1 MDSCNLNKK
10 YILNSKQ
17 FCNFFDR
24 TQITNIQNTT
34 INNNNILLDL
44 VGFET
49 RIEPAGCS
57 GEVLTQENHVLATT
71 GGSVSPK
78 NIVVQTVGSNSIYGS
93 FSRDDTLTDPKG
105 DVRGS
110 GANDL
115 SVSRE
120 LCSQVASGE
129 LSAIL
134 GGRNNTASGDL
145 SVVVG
150 GSNNIS
156 SGSNSTI
163 VGGTQNINDGIS
175 SVIITGVSNEV
186 LTGETGF
193 NVIGAGRN
201 NLISGDHNSILSG
214 TQNIIQNSSSTS
226 QYNVIITGQSN
237 VIQDSSYSWIGTG
250 LRNNITSGSFN
261 VINGGQSNLNSGLEF
276 NCIGAGQGNRIL
288 NGSYNTIAAGCNCVI
303 AGVNT
308 NFSGIFI
315 GIRNSI
321 VQDAS
326 YCCIIAGTDNGITG
340 GIANSIVAGRQNNIL
355 LGNQGFN
362 FIGSGVNNAL
372 NGGFNAIVAG
382 SNNRID
388 SSSSIYN
395 AIVAGQN
402 NTLFGSISN
411 SFVGAG
417 SNNRVNGGNNSAVVV
432 GISGEVT
439 GNNSVIVGGSDNLI
453 TIDNS
458 FICGE
463 GLRLTQF
470 NYPSAAFGR
479 FNLEGITGA
488 TGGSTGSNRI
498 FMVGNGSAGN
508 RTNAFSVTQDGVC
521 IAQLAFATGGAD
533 FAEYFESHSKYT
545 SKLPCCESVI
555 LIDDRFIGKTIDPI
569 TKQFVD
575 SENGFTPSDIGKIMI
590 SSDVP
595 EDIDIEV
602 FGVIVQNSGYIGN
615 SYDEEW
621 QGKYERDELNN
632 FIYQDEVQEYE
643 EEEYTYTTKEIEES
657 VLKRIED
664 ENGNISYIE
673 KINKRTI
680 EIKNPIL
687 EEYPLYNEDGEF
699 VEYIKKPKI
708 TKKTRVIRNRKLS
721 SNYDTNLIY
730 IPRTDRPEWNLVA
743 LLGQVMIKEGQR
755 VKSTWSKMNKIND
768 TIHKYFI
775 K

>member
-1 MDSCNLNKK
+1 VK
-10 YILNSKQ
+10 
-17 FCNFFDR
+17 FCKFVNR

-57 GEVLTQENHVLATT
+57 GEVLTQENHILAAT
-71 GGSVSPK
+71 GGSVTPK
-78 NIVVQTVGSNSIYGS
+78 NIVIRTVGSNQTYGS
-93 FSRDDTLTDPKG
+93 FFRDDTLTNPKG

-186 LTGETGF
+186 LTGETWF
-193 NVIGAGRN
+193 NVIGAGSN
-201 NLISGDHNSILSG
+201 NLISGDYNSILSG
-214 TQNIIQNSSSTS
+214 TQNIIQNSNSTS

-276 NCIGAGQGNRIL
+276 NCIGAGSNNKIIS
-288 NGSYNTIAAGCNCVI
+288 GSYNTIAAGCNCVI
-303 AGVNT
+303 DGVNT

-326 YCCIIAGTDNGITG
+326 YCCIMAGTDNGITG
-340 GIANSIVAGRQNNIL
+340 GIANSIVAGRQNNIR

-402 NTLFGSISN
+402 NTLFGSITN
-411 SFVGAG
+411 SFIGAG

-439 GNNSVIVGGSDNLI
+439 GNNSLIAGGSNNLI
-453 TIDNS
+453 TVDNS

-463 GLRLTQF
+463 GLQLTQF

-479 FNLEGITGA
+479 FNLEGVTGA

-498 FMVGNGSAGN
+498 FMVGNGTSSSN

-521 IAQLAFATGGAD
+521 IAGLAFATGGAD
-533 FAEYFESHSKYT
+533 FAEYFESHPSYST
-545 SKLPCCESVI
+545 KLSCCSSVV
-555 LIDDRFIGKTIDPI
+555 LVDDRFLGKTIDPN

-575 SENGFTPSDIGKIMI
+575 SQNGFTGADIGKIMLTT
-590 SSDVP
+590 DVP
-595 EDIDIEV
+595 DTIQP
-602 FGVIVQNSGYIGN
+602 FGVVVANSGYIGN

-632 FIYQDEVQEYE
+632 FVYEDEVIQSEEQEYF
-643 EEEYTYTTKEIEES
+643 YTNQEIEE
-657 VLKRIED
+657 VIQDRMED
-664 ENGNISYIE
+664 ENGNVSFIE
-673 KINKRTI
+673 RNVKRVI
-680 EIKNPIL
+680 QIKNPVI
-687 EEYPLYNEDGEF
+687 ESYPMYNEDGIFIEF
-699 VEYIKKPKI
+699 VKKPKMI
-708 TKKTRVIRNRKLS
+708 NKTTSTRNRKVS
-721 SNYDTNLIY
+721 SNFNPNLIY
-730 IPRTDRPEWNLVA
+730 IPRETRPEWNLIA
-743 LLGQVMIKEGQR
+743 LLGQVVVKNGER
-755 VKSTWSKMNKIND
+755 VKSNWIKMKEYNESSS
-768 TIHKYFI
+768 YYLI

>member
-1 MDSCNLNKK
+1 MYPCDLNKK
-10 YILNSKQ
+10 YILNSEE
-17 FCNFFDR
+17 FCKFVNR

-34 INNNNILLDL
+34 INNNNIQLDL

-49 RIEPAGCS
+49 RIEPAGCT
-57 GEVLTQENHVLATT
+57 GDVTTQENHILATT

-93 FSRDDTLTDPKG
+93 FFRDDTLTNPKG

-115 SVSRE
+115 SVSRD

-156 SGSNSTI
+156 SGPNSTI
-163 VGGTQNINDGIS
+163 IGGTQHINDGIS
-175 SVIITGVSNEV
+175 STIITGISNEV
-186 LTGETGF
+186 LSGGNGY

-201 NLISGDHNSILSG
+201 NRIIGDYNVITSGISNNILNSNTNYSVILSG
-214 TQNIIQNSSSTS
+214 
-226 QYNVIITGQSN
+226 SN
-237 VIQDSSYSWIGTG
+237 NRIQDASFSWIG
-250 LRNNITSGSFN
+250 
-261 VINGGQSNLNSGLEF
+261 
-276 NCIGAGQGNRIL
+276 AGNGNRIL
-288 NGSYNTIAAGCNCVI
+288 SGNYNVISGGANCLNQAIEYSSIGNGFQNSILNGRYNSIASGCNNVI
-303 AGVNT
+303 DGANT
-308 NFSGIFI
+308 NFCGIFV
-315 GIRNSI
+315 GTSNRI
-321 VQDAS
+321 VMDAS
-326 YCCIIAGTDNGITG
+326 YCCIMGGLRNGITG
-340 GIANSIVAGRQNNIL
+340 GTANSIVAGSTNIIG

-362 FIGSGVNNAL
+362 FIGAGNNNAL

-402 NTLFGSISN
+402 NTIFGSISN
-411 SFVGAG
+411 SFIGAG

-439 GNNSVIVGGSDNLI
+439 GNNSVIAGGSNNLI

-463 GLRLTQF
+463 GLQLTQF
-470 NYPSAAFGR
+470 NYPSSAFGR

-498 FMVGNGSAGN
+498 FMVGNGISSN
-508 RTNAFSVTQDGVC
+508 RTNAFSVTRDGVC
-521 IAQLAFATGGAD
+521 IAGLAFATGGAD
-533 FAEYFESHSKYT
+533 FAEYFESHPNYST
-545 SKLPCCESVI
+545 KLSCCSSVV
-555 LIDDRFIGKTIDPI
+555 LIDDRFLGKTIDPN

-575 SENGFTPSDIGKIMI
+575 SQQGFTGADIGKIML

-595 EDIDIEV
+595 ETIQP
-602 FGVIVQNSGYIGN
+602 FGVVVAHSGYIGN
-615 SYDEEW
+615 AYDEEW

-632 FIYQDEVQEYE
+632 FVYEDEVIESEEQEYF
-643 EEEYTYTTKEIEES
+643 YTNQEIEE
-657 VLKRIED
+657 VIQDRVKD
-664 ENGNISYIE
+664 ENGNISFIE
-673 KINKRTI
+673 RNVKRAI
-680 EIKNPIL
+680 QIKNPVI
-687 EEYPLYNEDGEF
+687 ESYPMYNEDG
-699 VEYIKKPKI
+699 VLIEYVKKPKLVKKI
-708 TKKTRVIRNRKLS
+708 TMSRNRKVS
-721 SNYDTNLIY
+721 SNFNHNLIY
-730 IPRTDRPEWNLVA
+730 VPRETRPEWNLVA
-743 LLGQVMIKEGQR
+743 LLGQVVVKNGER
-755 VKSTWSKMNKIND
+755 VKSNWIKMKAYNENSS
-768 TIHKYFI
+768 YYLI

>member
-1 MDSCNLNKK
+1 MDPCDLNKK
-10 YILNSKQ
+10 YILNYNE
-17 FCNFFDR
+17 FCRFVDT
-24 TQITNIQNTT
+24 TQITNIENTT

-57 GEVLTQENHVLATT
+57 GEVFTQENHILAAS

-93 FSRDDTLTDPKG
+93 FFRDDTLTNPKG

-120 LCSQVASGE
+120 LCSQVASGDFSSI
-129 LSAIL
+129 LS
-134 GGRNNTASGDL
+134 GRNNTASGDL

-175 SVIITGVSNEV
+175 SIIISGNNNYVSPTGVN
-186 LTGETGF
+186 GF
-193 NVIGAGRN
+193 NVIGSGTGITAGGN
-201 NLISGDHNSILSG
+201 FNSILSG
-214 TQNIIQNSSSTS
+214 QENIIRNSTS
-226 QYNVIITGQSN
+226 SFDVIITGN
-237 VIQDSSYSWIGTG
+237 RNLIQDASFSWIGTG
-250 LRNNITSGSFN
+250 NINRILSGNYN
-261 VINGGQSNLNSGLEF
+261 VINCGFNNSNLGVQF
-276 NCIGAGQGNRIL
+276 NCIGGGTTNQIL
-288 NGSYNTIAAGCNCVI
+288 NGSYNTIAAGQNNI
-303 AGVNT
+303 IDGLNT
-308 NFSGIFI
+308 EFCGIFSGSN
-315 GIRNSI
+315 NSI
-321 VQDAS
+321 ILDSS
-326 YCCIIAGTDNGITG
+326 YCCIMG
-340 GIANSIVAGRQNNIL
+340 GLNNDISGGFHNSIVAGNNNNIIR
-355 LGNQGFN
+355 NNRGFN
-362 FIGSGVNNAL
+362 FIGSGISNRL
-372 NGGFNAIVAG
+372 GGAFNAIVSG

-402 NTLFGSISN
+402 NTIFGSVSN
-411 SFVGAG
+411 SFIGAG

-439 GNNSVIVGGSDNLI
+439 GNNSVIAGGSNNQI

-463 GLRLTQF
+463 GLQLTQF

-498 FMVGNGSAGN
+498 FMVGNGTAGN
-508 RTNAFSVTQDGVC
+508 RTNAFSVTRDGVC
-521 IAQLAFATGGAD
+521 IAGLAFATGGAD
-533 FAEYFESHSKYT
+533 FAEYFESHPNYSN
-545 SKLPCCESVI
+545 KLSCCSSVV
-555 LIDDRFIGKTIDPI
+555 LIDDRFLGKTIDPN

-575 SENGFTPSDIGKIMI
+575 SQQGFTGADIGKIMLT
-590 SSDVP
+590 SDVP
-595 EDIDIEV
+595 DTIQP
-602 FGVIVQNSGYIGN
+602 FGVVVAHSGYIGN

-632 FIYQDEVQEYE
+632 FVYEDEVIESEEQEYF
-643 EEEYTYTTKEIEES
+643 YTNQEIEE
-657 VLKRIED
+657 VIQDRVVD
-664 ENGNISYIE
+664 ENGNVSFIE
-673 KINKRTI
+673 RNVKRMI
-680 EIKNPIL
+680 QIKNPVIASYPMYDENGVL
-687 EEYPLYNEDGEF
+687 IEY
-699 VEYIKKPKI
+699 VKKPKMVN
-708 TKKTRVIRNRKLS
+708 KTTSTRNRKVS
-721 SNYDTNLIY
+721 SNFNPNLIY
-730 IPRTDRPEWNLVA
+730 VPRETRPEWNLVA
-743 LLGQVMIKEGQR
+743 LLGQVVVKNGER
-755 VKSTWSKMNKIND
+755 VKSNWIKMKVYNENSS
-768 TIHKYFI
+768 YYLI

>member
-1 MDSCNLNKK
+1 MDLCNNEK
-10 YILNSKQ
+10 YILDSEE
-17 FCNFFDR
+17 FCKFVNR

-57 GEVLTQENHVLATT
+57 GEVFTQENHILAAS

-93 FSRDDTLTDPKG
+93 FFRDDTLTNPKG

-163 VGGTQNINDGIS
+163 VGGTQNINNGIS
-175 SVIITGVSNEV
+175 STIITGVSNEV
-186 LTGETGF
+186 LSGGTGF
-193 NVIGAGRN
+193 NVIGAGTN
-201 NLISGDHNSILSG
+201 NKVNGDYNSVLSG
-214 TQNIIQNSSSTS
+214 TQNIIQNSSATS

-276 NCIGAGQGNRIL
+276 NCIGAGLRNQIL
-288 NGSYNTIAAGCNCVI
+288 KGSYNTIAAGCNCTI
-303 AGVNT
+303 DGVNT

-326 YCCIIAGTDNGITG
+326 YCCIMAGTDNGITG
-340 GIANSIVAGRQNNIL
+340 GIANSIVAGRQNNIQ

-362 FIGSGVNNAL
+362 FIGAGVANNL
-372 NGGFNAIVAG
+372 NGGFNAIVSG

-402 NTLFGSISN
+402 NTIFGSISN
-411 SFVGAG
+411 SFIGAG

-432 GISGEVT
+432 GISGEVL
-439 GNNSVIVGGSDNLI
+439 GNNSVIAGGSDNQI

-479 FNLEGITGA
+479 FNLEGFTGA

-498 FMVGNGSAGN
+498 FMVGNGTSSIL
-508 RTNAFSVTQDGVC
+508 RSNAFSVTQDGVC
-521 IAQLAFATGGAD
+521 IAGLAFATGGAD
-533 FAEYFESHSKYT
+533 FAEYFESHPNYST
-545 SKLPCCESVI
+545 KLSCCSSVV
-555 LIDDRFIGKTIDPI
+555 LIDDRFLGKTIDPN

-575 SENGFTPSDIGKIMI
+575 SQHGFTGADVGKIML

-595 EDIDIEV
+595 ETIQP
-602 FGVIVQNSGYIGN
+602 FGVVVAHSGYIGN

-632 FIYQDEVQEYE
+632 FVYEDEVIQNEEQEYF
-643 EEEYTYTTKEIEES
+643 YTNQEIEE
-657 VLKRIED
+657 VIQDRVVD
-664 ENGNISYIE
+664 ENGNVSFIE
-673 KINKRTI
+673 RNIKRMI
-680 EIKNPIL
+680 QIKNPVI
-687 EEYPLYNEDGEF
+687 ESYPLYNEDG
-699 VEYIKKPKI
+699 VLIEYVKKPKMVN
-708 TKKTRVIRNRKLS
+708 KTTSTRNRKVS
-721 SNYDTNLIY
+721 SNFNPNLIY
-730 IPRTDRPEWNLVA
+730 VPRETRPEWNLIA
-743 LLGQVMIKEGQR
+743 LLGQVVVKNDER
-755 VKSTWSKMNKIND
+755 VKLNWIKMKAYNGNSS
-768 TIHKYFI
+768 YYLI